1 MHQTAEMRQINF
13 LNLKTNQIAS
23 VFESKIKSKL
33 NQIDTIINAP
43 NLKYF
48 SIDFQI
54 IFKSKKINT
63 CNNCYLF
70 LLTILF
76 VGNGY
81 REQ

>member
-54 IFKSKKINT
+54 ILKSKKNK
-63 CNNCYLF
+63 YM
-70 LLTILF
+70 
-76 VGNGY
+76 
-81 REQ
+81 